1 MKKKNPF
8 IEKLERVRERFLDGI
23 GVPEPTEFEAD
34 PFQLRAIDSILS
46 GSDTLVVAPTG
57 TGKTFIAVEGI
68 KKTLEKGEKAIY
80 TTPLKA
86 LSNTKYAEF
95 KALFEPEF
103 SVGLLTGDRKIDG
116 DSDVVVA
123 TTEIYR
129 NDLYNYG
136 GVYSLVI
143 LDELHYLADPQRG
156 PVWEE
161 SIILSPKKANLLML
175 SASISNHADIAKW
188 ISDVR
193 EKNVNVVS
201 ETERKVPLRMGFL
214 NPRLGIVPLE
224 GRDGE
229 VGGYVKDFYSARNN
243 FGKPKNDRR
252 GRGKRGGEDRGRGRR
267 RSAKRSGAKSGD
279 DKSGKKES

>member
-1 MKKKNPF
+1 MNKTNTFQKKLNQVRKKF
-8 IEKLERVRERFLDGI
+8 LEGI
-23 GVPEPTEFEAD
+23 GVPEPTEFKAD
-34 PFQLRAIDSILS
+34 PFQLKAVDSVMS

-95 KALFEPEF
+95 KALFEPKY

-116 DSDVVVA
+116 DSQVVVA

-136 GVYSLVI
+136 GIYSLVI
-143 LDELHYLADPQRG
+143 LDEFHYVSDPQRG

-161 SIILSPKKANLLML
+161 SIILSPKTANLLML
-175 SASISNHADIAKW
+175 SASISNHAEIAQW
-188 ISDVR
+188 ISEVR
-193 EKNVNVVS
+193 DKNVNVVR
-201 ETERKVPLRMGFL
+201 ETERKVPLKLGFL
-214 NPRLGIVPLE
+214 HPRLGVVPLE
-224 GRDGE
+224 DKKSKELE
-229 VGGYVKDFYSARNN
+229 VHSYVKDFYTN
-243 FGKPKNDRR
+243 FKRDYGNKGRRYGKNRGKNS
-252 GRGKRGGEDRGRGRR
+252 GKRGSDTRG
-267 RSAKRSGAKSGD
+267 SAKNKDSKS
-279 DKSGKKES
+279 

>member
-1 MKKKNPF
+1 MKKKTPF
-8 IEKLERVRERFLDGI
+8 SKKLDEVRQRFLEGI
-23 GVPEPTEFEAD
+23 GVPKPTEFKAD

-95 KALFEPEF
+95 KALFEPKY

-161 SIILSPKKANLLML
+161 SIILSPKTANLLML
-175 SASISNHADIAKW
+175 SASISNHAEIAKW
-188 ISDVR
+188 ISVVR

-243 FGKPKNDRR
+243 YGRPKNDRR
-252 GRGKRGGEDRGRGRR
+252 RNNRKGGGKRGGDDRGKGKRR
-267 RSAKRSGAKSGD
+267 
-279 DKSGKKES
+279 KKEDKD